1 MTEIALAFFIGFLI
15 GLVLKPKDKDL
26 KEQQEIY
33 DKKVIQYE
41 IDIAYYKDLC
51 HWHVRQ
57 RKTND

>member
-51 HWHVRQ
+51 HWHVQ
-57 RKTND
+57 QKENK